1 MPPPD
6 SAARS
11 TRLPLVFLPKT
22 LTVFAGYTRKQFLRD
37 LVAGLTV
44 GFVALPLALAL
55 GIGSVDPA
63 TASAAGVSPP
73 VAGLVTAIVAGFII
87 SALGGTRACI
97 GGPTA
102 AFIVIVA
109 SIAQKHG
116 FGGLAIATM
125 MAGVILVV
133 MGIARMGTMIK
144 YIPYPVTTGFTAGI
158 GITIFAGQVKDATG
172 MHALGADDPTIPPEF
187 LGKIGWYTHHA
198 GTIHWPTAITAG
210 ACIAAIFLWPRLVTR
225 RVPSPIVVLVLA
237 TVTAQVFHLPLET
250 VHDRFGSLPTSFP
263 TPRLPTFEW
272 ASLPSLVG
280 PAFTIAMLAAIESLL
295 CAVVADGMIGSR
307 HRSNTELIAQGMANI
322 ASPLFGGIPA
332 TGAIAR
338 TATNIQ
344 SGGRTPIAGMVHA
357 VTLLGI
363 MLAVGFLAEKV
374 PLCVLAAVL
383 VVVAWNMSEVERVVF
398 LLKGPRQD
406 ALVLLTTLLLTVFT
420 DLTVAVG
427 VGLVLASLL
436 FMKRMADVTNIDAV
450 TGEQPGE
457 GMDRALKER
466 TVPEGVE
473 IYDING
479 PFFFGAAYKLRET
492 LDSLG
497 SPPKVL
503 IINMP
508 NVLAVD
514 ATGLHALHELKRRC
528 AKEGTR
534 LILAGVH
541 AQPVQELVRSGL
553 LDIFGDDN
561 LRGTI
566 EEALERARH
575 ILGTDPMETRMQTME
590 SRGG

>member
-1 MPPPD
+1 M
-6 SAARS
+6 
-11 TRLPLVFLPKT
+11 
-22 LTVFAGYTRKQFLRD
+22 RD
-37 LVAGLTV
+37 LTAGVTV

-55 GIGSVDPA
+55 GIGSIDPA
-63 TASAAGVSPP
+63 TAAAANVSPP
-73 VAGLVTAIVAGFII
+73 VAGLVTAIIAGFLI
-87 SALGGTRACI
+87 SALGGTRACV

-116 FGGLAIATM
+116 FGGLAVATI
-125 MAGVILVV
+125 MAGIILVV
-133 MGIARMGTMIK
+133 MGIAKMGTMIK

-158 GITIFAGQVKDATG
+158 GVTIFAGQIKDALG
-172 MHALGADDPTIPPEF
+172 MSALGPEDHPIPPEF
-187 LGKIGWYTHHA
+187 VGKIMWYIHHTN
-198 GTIHWPTAITAG
+198 TIHWPTAITSC
-210 ACIAAIFLWPRLVTR
+210 ACIAALFLWPKLVSR
-225 RVPSPIVVLVLA
+225 RVPSPIIVLVLA
-237 TVTAQVFHLPLET
+237 TIASQLFGLPLET
-250 VHDRFGSLPTSFP
+250 IHDRFGSLPTSFP
-263 TPRLPTFEW
+263 MPRAPSFDW

-295 CAVVADGMIGSR
+295 CAVVADGMVGSR
-307 HRSNTELIAQGMANI
+307 HRSNTELIAQGVANI

-344 SGGRTPIAGMVHA
+344 SGGRTPLAGMVHA

-374 PLCVLAAVL
+374 PLCVLASVL
-383 VVVAWNMSEVERVVF
+383 VVVAWNMSEVDRVVF

-427 VGLVLASLL
+427 VGLLLASLL
-436 FMKRMADVTNIDAV
+436 FMKRMGDVTNIDAV
-450 TGEQPGE
+450 TGEPSGGGE
-457 GMDRALKER
+457 GLDKALKER
-466 TVPEGVE
+466 SIPEGVE
-473 IYDING
+473 VYDING

-492 LDSLG
+492 LDEIG

-528 AKEGTR
+528 AKDGTR

-553 LDIFGDDN
+553 LDIFGDEN

-566 EEALERARH
+566 EEALERARF
-575 ILGTDPMETRMQTME
+575 ILGNDPMETRARAMG
-590 SRGG
+590 SP

>member
-1 MPPPD
+1 M
-6 SAARS
+6 SAR
-11 TRLPLVFLPKT
+11 FLPKSLTT
-22 LTVFAGYTRKQFLRD
+22 LRGYSRKQLLRD
-37 LVAGLTV
+37 LTAGVTV

-55 GIGSVDPA
+55 GIGSIDPT
-63 TASAAGVSPP
+63 TAAAAGVSPP
-73 VAGLVTAIVAGFII
+73 VAGLVTAIIAGFLI
-87 SALGGTRACI
+87 SAFGGTRACI

-102 AFIVIVA
+102 AFMVIVA
-109 SIAQKHG
+109 SIAQRHG
-116 FGGLAIATM
+116 FGGLAVATM

-133 MGIARMGTMIK
+133 MGIAKMGTMIK

-158 GITIFAGQVKDATG
+158 GITIFTGQIKDA
-172 MHALGADDPTIPPEF
+172 LGLHLLSATDPPIPAEF
-187 LGKIGWYTHHA
+187 VGKIGWYLHHA
-198 GTIHWPTAITAG
+198 GTINWSTSAMSA
-210 ACIAAIFLWPRLVTR
+210 ACIAVILLWPRFVSR

-237 TVTAQVFHLPLET
+237 TVAAQLLGLPLET
-250 VHDRFGSLPTSFP
+250 IHDRFGSLPTSFP
-263 TPRLPTFEW
+263 MPRLPSFEW
-272 ASLPSLVG
+272 SALPNLVG

-307 HRSNTELIAQGMANI
+307 HRSNTELIAQGIANI

-344 SGGRTPIAGMVHA
+344 SGGRTPIAGIIHS

-363 MLAVGFLAEKV
+363 LLAVGFLAEKV
-374 PLCVLAAVL
+374 PLCVLASVL
-383 VVVAWNMSEVERVVF
+383 VVVAWNMSEVHRVLF

-450 TGEQPGE
+450 TADLAGGDGQDSVLK
-457 GMDRALKER
+457 DRHI
-466 TVPEGVE
+466 PDGVE

-497 SPPKVL
+497 SPPKIL

-514 ATGLHALHELKRRC
+514 ATGLHALRELKQRC
-528 AKEGTR
+528 AKDGTR

-561 LRGTI
+561 LLGTI
-566 EEALERARH
+566 EEALDRARH
-575 ILGTDPMETRMQTME
+575 ILGTDPMETRSHVIE
-590 SRGG
+590 SGGS

>member
-1 MPPPD
+1 MP
-6 SAARS
+6 SS
-11 TRLPLVFLPKT
+11 IFKPKT
-22 LTVFAGYTRKQFLRD
+22 LTVLRD
-37 LVAGLTV
+37 YSRAQFVRDLGAGITV

-55 GIGSVDPA
+55 GIGSIDKA
-63 TASAAGVSPP
+63 TADAAGISPP
-73 VAGLVTAIVAGFII
+73 VAGLVTAIIAGFLI

-109 SIAQKHG
+109 SIAAHHG
-116 FGGLAIATM
+116 FGGLAIATI
-125 MAGVILVV
+125 MAGVILII

-158 GITIFAGQVKDATG
+158 GITIFTGQIKDALGLELTG
-172 MHALGADDPTIPPEF
+172 PGDTPIPPEF
-187 LGKIGWYTHHA
+187 IGKVNWYFTHA
-198 GTIHWPTAITAG
+198 GTIDWPTTAVSVVS
-210 ACIAAIFLWPRLVTR
+210 IASLFLWPKFVTR
-225 RVPSPIVVLVLA
+225 RIPGPIVILVAVTLA
-237 TVTAQVFHLPLET
+237 AQVLHLPLET
-250 VHDRFGSLPTSFP
+250 IHDRFGSLPAALP
-263 TPRLPTFEW
+263 MPRLPSFDW
-272 ASLPSLVG
+272 SALPSLVG
-280 PAFTIAMLAAIESLL
+280 PAFTIAVLAAIESLL

-307 HRSNTELIAQGMANI
+307 HRPNTELIAQGIANI

-344 SGGRTPIAGMVHA
+344 SGGRTPVAGMVHA

-374 PLCVLAAVL
+374 PLCVLASVL
-383 VVVAWNMSEVERVVF
+383 IVVAWNMSEVDRVVF

-427 VGLVLASLL
+427 VGLVLASML
-436 FMKRMADVTNIDAV
+436 FMKRMSDVTNIDSV
-450 TGEQPGE
+450 VGEPAGSARGDGPDHE
-457 GMDRALKER
+457 ITER
-466 TVPEGVE
+466 RVPEGIE

-492 LDSLG
+492 LDEIG
-497 SPPKVL
+497 TPPKVL

-514 ATGLHALHELKRRC
+514 ATGLHALHELKNRC
-528 AKEGTR
+528 TRDGTR

-541 AQPVQELVRSGL
+541 AQPVQELVKSGL
-553 LDIFGDDN
+553 LDIFGDEN
-561 LRGTI
+561 LLGTI
-566 EEALERARH
+566 DEALKRAKF
-575 ILGTDPMETRMQTME
+575 ILGNDPMETRNRAIGE
-590 SRGG
+590 RGD

>member
-1 MPPPD
+1 MP
-6 SAARS
+6 S
-11 TRLPLVFLPKT
+11 VFLPKT
-22 LTVFAGYTRKQFLRD
+22 FTVLRGYSRGQFGRD
-37 LVAGLTV
+37 LIAGVTV

-55 GIGSVDPA
+55 GIGSIDPA
-63 TASAAGVSPP
+63 TAQAAGVSPP
-73 VAGLVTAIVAGFII
+73 VAGLVTAIVAGFLI
-87 SALGGTRACI
+87 SMLGGTRACI

-109 SIAQKHG
+109 SIAQRHG
-116 FGGLAIATM
+116 FGGLAVATM
-125 MAGVILVV
+125 MAGVILIV
-133 MGIARMGTMIK
+133 MGVAKMGTMIK

-158 GITIFAGQVKDATG
+158 GVTIFAGQIKDALG
-172 MHALGADDPTIPPEF
+172 MHTLGEGDATIPPEF
-187 LGKIGWYTHHA
+187 VGKIQWYIGHV
-198 GTIHWPTAITAG
+198 GTIDRATAIMSM
-210 ACIAAIFLWPRLVTR
+210 ACVAVLFLWPKFVTR
-225 RVPSPIVVLVLA
+225 RVPGPIVVLVGA
-237 TVTAQVFHLPLET
+237 TVVAQVFRLPMET
-250 VHDRFGSLPTSFP
+250 IFDRFGHLPASLPV
-263 TPRLPTFEW
+263 PRLPVFEW
-272 ASLPSLVG
+272 SSLPNLVG

-307 HRSNTELIAQGMANI
+307 HRSNTELIAQGIANV

-363 MLAVGFLAEKV
+363 MLAVGFLAERV
-374 PLCVLAAVL
+374 PLCVLASVL
-383 VVVAWNMSEVERVVF
+383 IVVAWNMSEVDRVVF

-406 ALVLLTTLLLTVFT
+406 ALVLLTTLFLTVFT

-450 TGEQPGE
+450 TGDATAGD
-457 GMDRALKER
+457 GADKALKER
-466 TVPEGVE
+466 NVPEGVE

-492 LDSLG
+492 LDEIG
-497 SPPKVL
+497 APPKVL

-508 NVLAVD
+508 NVLTVD
-514 ATGLHALHELKRRC
+514 ATGLHALHELKKRC
-528 AKEGTR
+528 VKDGTR

-541 AQPVQELVRSGL
+541 AQPVQTLVRSGL
-553 LDIFGDDN
+553 LDIFGDEN
-561 LRGTI
+561 LLGTI
-566 EEALERARH
+566 DEALERARG
-575 ILGTDPMETRMQTME
+575 IIGTDPMETLARTME
-590 SRGG
+590 GRGG